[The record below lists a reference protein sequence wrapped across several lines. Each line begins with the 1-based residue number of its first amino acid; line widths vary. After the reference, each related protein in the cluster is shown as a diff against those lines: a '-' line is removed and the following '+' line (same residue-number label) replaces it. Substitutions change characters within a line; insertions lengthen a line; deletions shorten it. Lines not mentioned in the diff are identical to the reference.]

1 MIPKQK
7 VSGSLSQNVLWE
19 LLSFEPPR
27 SHMMEIVKKKKKK
40 LRDVSEEYRHVFKKF
55 SSEKRNVVK

>member
-1 MIPKQK
+1 MIPKQV
-7 VSGSLSQNVLWE
+7 VSGSLSQNVLRE

-27 SHMMEIVKKKKKK
+27 SHMMEIVKKKKN

>member
-19 LLSFEPPR
+19 LLLFEPPR
-27 SHMMEIVKKKKKK
+27 SQMMEIVKKNNNDKGCF
-40 LRDVSEEYRHVFKKF
+40 RRI
-55 SSEKRNVVK
+55 

>member
-1 MIPKQK
+1 MIPKQV
-7 VSGSLSQNVLWE
+7 VSGSLSQNVLRE

-27 SHMMEIVKKKKKK
+27 SHMMEIVKKKN
-40 LRDVSEEYRHVFKKF
+40 LRDDSEEYRHVFKKF